1 MKTIYLVRH
10 AKSSWEYNLED
21 HQRPLSDRGL
31 QDAPLMGAHI
41 REKIELPQLVMSSD
55 AVRAKTTALLYLKE
69 LGIPEEQLV
78 LDHRLYD
85 FGGSKL
91 DKVIK
96 SCDDSID
103 RLMIFGHNNALTF
116 WVNRYG
122 DQEIDN
128 VSTAAFTAIQFKSK
142 SWSDINYGKT
152 ILYVKPKQLK

>member
-1 MKTIYLVRH
+1 MKTIYLIRH
-10 AKSSWEYNLED
+10 AKSSWEYDLED
-21 HQRPLSDRGL
+21 HQRPLSERGL
-31 QDAPLMGAHI
+31 HDAPLMGVHI
-41 REKIELPQLVMSSD
+41 REKIELPQLILSSD

-69 LGIPEEQLV
+69 LGIPEEELV

-85 FGGSKL
+85 FSGNKL
-91 DKVIK
+91 DNVIK
-96 SCDDSID
+96 SCDDSVD

-122 DQEIDN
+122 DQDIDN

-142 SWSDINYGKT
+142 AWSDINNGKT

>member
-10 AKSSWEYNLED
+10 AKSSWEYDLED
-21 HQRPLSDRGL
+21 HQRPLNDRGL
-31 QDAPLMGAHI
+31 HDAPLMGAHI
-41 REKIELPQLVMSSD
+41 RERIEMPQLILSSD

-69 LGIPEEQLV
+69 LGIPEEALK
-78 LDHRLYD
+78 LDHNLYD

-96 SCDDSID
+96 SCDDAVD
-103 RLMIFGHNNALTF
+103 RLMIFGHNNALTY

-122 DQEIDN
+122 DQEIEN

-142 SWSDINYGKT
+142 SWSDIANGKT
-152 ILYVKPKQLK
+152 VLYVKPKQLK